1 MIKLLFKL
9 FILLIITPSAIS
21 QNQKVW
27 IDADSGNEVDDIYA
41 IIRLIEESDISVV
54 GLSSAHFN
62 NPDLLV
68 FDKWNQYPT
77 ENISTID
84 ISQQINQDMVSSLKR
99 DDIICCKGADRQI
112 GRAWGGFEPRDS
124 EAVKQLTDY
133 IKSMPEGEMLDIICL
148 GAATNIASAIIL
160 HPEIKQK
167 IRCYMLAAQYDQEKG
182 IWNKNEFNVRNDLN
196 AFDFLMSEK
205 DINLYVMPITTCQS
219 FKFKKEDTFNRLDK
233 SNIKHKMLIDRWEET
248 ESTSYERILWD
259 LALAEA
265 YLCPDFCKLELRNV
279 PQENGEHKI
288 HVYISMD
295 ADKMIEDFWGFIR
308 F

>member
-84 ISQQINQDMVSSLKR
+84 ISQQINQDIVSSLKR

-124 EAVKQLTDY
+124 ETVKKLTDY

-196 AFDFLMSEK
+196 AIDFLMSEK
-205 DINLYVMPITTCQS
+205 DINLYVMPI
-219 FKFKKEDTFNRLDK
+219 K

-248 ESTSYERILWD
+248 ESTSHERIIWD

-265 YLCPDFCKLELRNV
+265 YLCPNLCKMELRNV

-288 HVYISMD
+288 YVYTSMD
-295 ADKMIEDFWGFIR
+295 ADKMIEDFWSFIR
-308 F
+308 H